1 MPELSR
7 LLIKRWL
14 NGRPAEIWIA
24 QLDVV
29 EGMINEHKL
38 KPLGEEHYPVMDITH
53 HLSPHEAH
61 MAQMDAKA
69 ANREVQVNPK
79 PFPGGLRHPH
89 LHFKDEIYLLDNKL
103 WREFSTKVIR
113 SLKDR
118 LNRARTVSFDQLLE
132 ASAGVDA
139 LP

>member
-7 LLIKRWL
+7 FLIKRWL

-29 EGMINEHKL
+29 EGMIKEYEL
-38 KPLGEEHYPVMDITH
+38 KPLAEEHYPVMDITH
-53 HLSPHEAH
+53 HLSPMEAH

-69 ANREVQVNPK
+69 AKRVASVNPK
-79 PFPGGLRHPH
+79 PFPGGLRLPH
-89 LHFKDEIYLLDNKL
+89 LHFKDEIYLLDNKQ
-103 WREFSTKVIR
+103 WKEFSFKVIR

-118 LNRARTVSFDQLLE
+118 LNRAKTVSFDQLLE

>member
-29 EGMINEHKL
+29 EGMIKEHKL
-38 KPLGEEHYPVMDITH
+38 KPLGEEHYPVMDISH
-53 HLSPHEAH
+53 HLSPMEAQLSKKTVH
-61 MAQMDAKA
+61 
-69 ANREVQVNPK
+69 VNPK
-79 PFPGGLRHPH
+79 PFPGGLKHPH
-89 LHFKDEIYLLDNKL
+89 LHFKDEIYLLDNKQ
-103 WREFSTKVIR
+103 WREFSVKVIK

-132 ASAGVDA
+132 ASAGIDG

>member
-24 QLDVV
+24 QLEAV
-29 EGMINEHKL
+29 EGMIKEYKL
-38 KPLGEEHYPVMDITH
+38 KPLEVEHYPVLDISH
-53 HLSPHEAH
+53 HVSPMEAQ
-61 MAQMDAKA
+61 MAQMDAKTA
-69 ANREVQVNPK
+69 KRVAKIEPK

-89 LHFKDEIYLLDNKL
+89 LHFKDEIYLLDNKQ
-103 WREFSTKVIR
+103 WREFSAIVIK
-113 SLKDR
+113 SLKER